1 MAYVT
6 LLLARSDVTDLLD
19 VDQLASRLRDGFRRD
34 DEQRLTG
41 VRARTD
47 LPGEGTAT
55 ALLPGV
61 LPGVP
66 AYTVKVNAKFPSAD
80 PALRGVVCL
89 HSLDD
94 GALLAVL
101 DSASL
106 TAWRTGLAAAVATDM
121 LAAPGAATVGIVGA
135 GVQASVVLRG
145 LGRLRQV
152 TQVTVADLDPARG
165 RRFAEQHEPPGGP
178 PVQIV
183 GTARDVLAAAQIAV
197 FATWSREPLAS
208 LADTRPG
215 QHLTSLGTDEP
226 GKREL
231 AGDIL
236 GSATVVVDDL
246 RLARSMGALSPPG
259 QRPVKAATLGQV
271 LRGEHPG
278 RSSPDELT
286 VYAPVGLPWQDLAI
300 AWQVYQAARKR
311 GRGVR
316 VDLLA

>member
-1 MAYVT
+1 MTV
-6 LLLARSDVTDLLD
+6 LLARSDVADLLD
-19 VDQLASRLRDGFRRD
+19 IDQLTVTLREGFRRD
-34 DEQRLTG
+34 DEQQIAGL
-41 VRARTD
+41 RARTG
-47 LPGEGTAT
+47 LPGPGTAT

-66 AYTVKVNAKFPSAD
+66 AYTVKVNAKFPGAD

-106 TAWRTGLAAAVATDM
+106 TAWRTGLAAAAATDT

-135 GVQASVVLRG
+135 GVQAGVVLGG
-145 LGRLRQV
+145 LARLRPV
-152 TQVTVADLDPARG
+152 SQVTVADIDPARA
-165 RRFAEQHEPPGGP
+165 RRFAERHELAGRLP
-178 PVQIV
+178 IRLA
-183 GTARDVLAAAQIAV
+183 GTAAEVLAAAQIAV
-197 FATWSREPLAS
+197 FATWSRDPLAR

-215 QHLTSLGTDEP
+215 QHLTSLGADEP

-231 AGDIL
+231 AADIL
-236 GSATVVVDDL
+236 GRATVVVDDL
-246 RLARSMGALSPPG
+246 RLARSMGALSAPG
-259 QRPVKAATLGQV
+259 LRAAGAVTLGQV
-271 LRGEHPG
+271 MRGEHPG
-278 RSSPDELT
+278 RGRPDELT

-300 AWQVYQAARKR
+300 AWQVYQAAATQ
-311 GRGVR
+311 GRGVF